1 MLTYELMVQKQCW
14 FLKLLDP
21 QHKARQWPTLCQ
33 KPLYCSPLKI
43 QVVKKRKESF
53 HGSPVVK
60 NPLAN
65 AGDTGLIPDPPAMEH
80 LGPCATTAE
89 PVL

>member
-1 MLTYELMVQKQCW
+1 MAHTVPETI
-14 FLKLLDP
+14 LLFTTKDP
-21 QHKARQWPTLCQ
+21 GSK
-33 KPLYCSPLKI
+33 
-43 QVVKKRKESF
+43 KKRKESF

-60 NPLAN
+60 TRLAN

-80 LGPCATTAE
+80 LGPCATTVE